1 MKHREGEHKKYEN
14 ESSKKSWM
22 KQRILTGFQILL
34 ISEFGVENLFSCNML
49 SKTKIIIKKSIYN
62 KLNNIWS

>member
-1 MKHREGEHKKYEN
+1 MKRREGEHKKYEN

-34 ISEFGVENLFSCNML
+34 ISEFGVESLFSCNIL
-49 SKTKIIIKKSIYN
+49 SKTKIIIKIKIY
-62 KLNNIWS
+62 L